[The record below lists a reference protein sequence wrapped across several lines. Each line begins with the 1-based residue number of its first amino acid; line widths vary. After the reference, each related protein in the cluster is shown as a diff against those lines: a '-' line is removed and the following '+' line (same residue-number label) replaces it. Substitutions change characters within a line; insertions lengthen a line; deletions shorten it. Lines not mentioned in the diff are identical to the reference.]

1 MGGGEQ
7 LSRPN
12 RVLRILALSGDPEGL
27 IRRAQLGPTQEAVV
41 RGLLEGRSLR
51 EIAQAKGVSHP
62 RVYEALGQALK
73 RLEAVMPLRT

>member
-1 MGGGEQ
+1 MGGGER

-12 RVLRILALSGDPEGL
+12 QVLRLLALSGDPDGL

-51 EIAQAKGVSHP
+51 EIAQAMGVSHA

-73 RLEAVMPLRT
+73 RLEAVAPLRT